1 MPIVDSH
8 AQAYPMEAETTTS
21 SESNHYHNHKTSSD
35 TESDQLDWDPERI
48 DDDGFPSVDENG
60 STLIAVPR
68 EGPLKEDEVSS
79 LTAWAQGYREVRK
92 NLLDSV
98 TGRGY
103 YKPESSRHKKVVRKT
118 MFEKKPPRRDRNI
131 RTPFRD
137 KARDHSTERITGAE
151 LRKRTRRQFG
161 HMARECQNPAPKD
174 IPQSSAKNFFLPGD
188 AFAQLHDLSSYML
201 YDGASKTVVG
211 CNSDLKHPEFIG
223 LILGPARGLTDTGA
237 QQPVV
242 AASAALRWCDRLL
255 KRHGLVPVDVTPSNM
270 IATCGGIGTAKVVQ
284 VLYFPAGIVGVN
296 GVMRF
301 LVLEEPMSADGRQQF
316 IPPLTP
322 IMIMRQLGANIR
334 MKDSGDVLEIEDDQ
348 GTTHTEKLVR
358 ERSGHVHNQ
367 LDFFSREGWKL
378 PDSLR
383 AQLKFDPFMASNRH
397 EINSDATVRPVTL
410 PEGGTVV
417 LNSPRHVV
425 YWHVK
430 SGIACFQM
438 PENPELLDDL
448 KFESGT
454 SSASGNL
461 SQKRRS
467 DCKRRLG
474 NRPEHGKSKIS
485 RDHHHQRTSQYVENQ
500 VDPFQMKPDR
510 RRTTKL
516 TNTAGPMLRDVIELK
531 QAALWPGSK
540 NSWEAAA
547 EGMVR
552 QPKALRIS
560 SRSEEVRALSGTHQ
574 EHTK

>member
-1 MPIVDSH
+1 MTVIPWWTQTGPTLVPI
-8 AQAYPMEAETTTS
+8 
-21 SESNHYHNHKTSSD
+21 
-35 TESDQLDWDPERI
+35 
-48 DDDGFPSVDENG
+48 
-60 STLIAVPR
+60 PR
-68 EGPLKEDEVSS
+68 EGLLDEDEASS

-92 NLLDSV
+92 NLRDSV

-103 YKPESSRHKKVVRKT
+103 YKPESSRTKKVVRKT

-137 KARDHSTERITGAE
+137 KARDHSTELVTGAQ
-151 LRKRTRRQFG
+151 LRKRTRCYRCRQLG

-188 AFAQLHDLSSYML
+188 AFAQLHNLSSYML

-242 AASAALRWCDRLL
+242 GSSAALRWCDRLL

-284 VLYFPAGIVGVN
+284 VLDFPAGIVGVN

-301 LVLEEPMSADGRQQF
+301 LVLEEPVSADGRQQF

-322 IMIMRQLGANIR
+322 ITIMRQLGADIR
-334 MKDSGDVLEIEDDQ
+334 MKESGDVLEIEDDR

-383 AQLKFDPFMASNRH
+383 AQFKYDPFIASNRH
-397 EINSDATVRPVTL
+397 EKCS
-410 PEGGTVV
+410 
-417 LNSPRHVV
+417 
-425 YWHVK
+425 Y
-430 SGIACFQM
+430 
-438 PENPELLDDL
+438 
-448 KFESGT
+448 
-454 SSASGNL
+454 
-461 SQKRRS
+461 
-467 DCKRRLG
+467 
-474 NRPEHGKSKIS
+474 GKYEFK
-485 RDHHHQRTSQYVENQ
+485 DEKQ
-500 VDPFQMKPDR
+500 
-510 RRTTKL
+510 TKL
-516 TNTAGPMLRDVIELK
+516 VPIAECYGLNALETVNT
-531 QAALWPGSK
+531 
-540 NSWEAAA
+540 
-547 EGMVR
+547 
-552 QPKALRIS
+552 
-560 SRSEEVRALSGTHQ
+560 
-574 EHTK
+574 